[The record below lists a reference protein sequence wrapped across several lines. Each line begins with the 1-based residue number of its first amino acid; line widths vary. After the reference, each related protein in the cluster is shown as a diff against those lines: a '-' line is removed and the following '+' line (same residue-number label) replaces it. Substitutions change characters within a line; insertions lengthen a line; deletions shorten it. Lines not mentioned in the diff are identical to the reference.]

1 MTLDRTFRWTPRCR
15 RHGVSHLFSP
25 GLALYLACSFC
36 TLHRQV
42 TDLLLFELF
51 SQVGPVERVT
61 IPLAENG
68 GTEAWRDGGIN
79 RIISLRTLAGT
90 CSRRGRTSWLK
101 ADTTAEPSPWASK
114 RIPATSQN
122 TLIASVCSSRGRIRA
137 PFRLR
142 SHTKESSGSIVPFQL
157 SLA

>member
-25 GLALYLACSFC
+25 GLALYLASSFC

-68 GTEAWRDGGIN
+68 GTEAWRETGSKCGDG
-79 RIISLRTLAGT
+79 APAH
-90 CSRRGRTSWLK
+90 RGYAFVQM
-101 ADTTAEPSPWASK
+101 ADGPVT
-114 RIPATSQN
+114 
-122 TLIASVCSSRGRIRA
+122 
-137 PFRLR
+137 
-142 SHTKESSGSIVPFQL
+142 
-157 SLA
+157 